1 MLSSHTLAPLAL
13 DWTGEEFETEV
24 AALNRQLGHVRA
36 RQERVSQQ
44 RDHWRDR
51 CLLYER
57 ACSQLQVG
65 LAWTMHLFV
74 HAF

>member
-1 MLSSHTLAPLAL
+1 
-13 DWTGEEFETEV
+13 V
-24 AALNRQLGHVRA
+24 AALNRQLGHAKA

-44 RDHWRDR
+44 RDNWRER

-65 LAWTMHLFV
+65 NEKLTL
-74 HAF
+74 